1 MTETYQL
8 VLKKT
13 YKWHPVQKWH
23 LIFINLNFILCQN
36 LSCKLI
42 QSHWRNKISQCNNT
56 VLSHEVM
63 SICGERIIVTYRR
76 MHFIPSSWI
85 WPSDYGENYFESC
98 YYFLFCYYLHN
109 LYVSWVLSFL
119 SWSFLFLLFSIYLI
133 IYIWWNLV
141 LLVYGILNHFSESY
155 L

>member
-1 MTETYQL
+1 MYIGIDWNL
-8 VLKKT
+8 LKKT

-36 LSCKLI
+36 LSCKLQLI

-98 YYFLFCYYLHN
+98 YYFQF
-109 LYVSWVLSFL
+109 
-119 SWSFLFLLFSIYLI
+119 II
-133 IYIWWNLV
+133 IYTICMSLECCPF
-141 LLVYGILNHFSESY
+141 YPDHFSFFCSPFIS
-155 L
+155 